1 MSFFDFF
8 FPQEAQASHLRSIAE
23 TQRLE
28 SMHAANQRFREER
41 ERRWDASRD
50 QSLERRVEEL
60 ERDLGQAG
68 LIIESLLTVLEETG
82 TLKRDEVAKRAVEVD
97 MADGLGDGKLTGSE
111 EANRA
116 RPFLPKREWSDA
128 K

>member
-8 FPQEAQASHLRSIAE
+8 FPEVAQASHLRSIAE

-28 SMHAANQRFREER
+28 SVHAANQRFREER
-41 ERRWDASRD
+41 ERRWDAAHERN
-50 QSLERRVEEL
+50 LEQRVDEL

-68 LIIESLLTVLEETG
+68 LIIEALLQALEENG
-82 TLKRDEVAKRAVEVD
+82 TLKREDIAQRAAAVD
-97 MADGLGDGKLTGSE
+97 AGDGVTDGRVTRRSK
-111 EANRA
+111 
-116 RPFLPKREWSDA
+116 PFLPNRKWDDA

>member
-8 FPQEAQASHLRSIAE
+8 FPQIAQASHLRSIAE

-41 ERRWDASRD
+41 EKRWDAARERN
-50 QSLERRVEEL
+50 LEQRVEEL

-68 LIIESLLTVLEETG
+68 LIIESLLQVLEEKG
-82 TLKRDEVAKRAVEVD
+82 ALKREDIALRAAAVDAEDGMKDERITERSK
-97 MADGLGDGKLTGSE
+97 
-111 EANRA
+111 
-116 RPFLPKREWSDA
+116 PFLPNRRWDEA

>member
-8 FPQEAQASHLRSIAE
+8 FPQVAQASHLRSIAE

-41 ERRWDASRD
+41 ERRWDAAHERN
-50 QSLERRVEEL
+50 LEQRVEEL

-68 LIIESLLTVLEETG
+68 LIIEALLQALEENG
-82 TLKRDEVAKRAVEVD
+82 TLKREDIAQRAAVVD
-97 MADGLGDGKLTGSE
+97 AEDGVTDGHITRHSK
-111 EANRA
+111 
-116 RPFLPKREWSDA
+116 PFLPNRRWDDA

>member
-8 FPQEAQASHLRSIAE
+8 FPQVAQASHLRSIAE

-41 ERRWDASRD
+41 EKRWDAARERN
-50 QSLERRVEEL
+50 LEQRVEEL

-68 LIIESLLTVLEETG
+68 LIIESLLQALEEKG
-82 TLKRDEVAKRAVEVD
+82 TLKREDIALRAVAVD
-97 MADGLGDGKLTGSE
+97 AEDGMKDERITERSK
-111 EANRA
+111 
-116 RPFLPKREWSDA
+116 PFLPNRRWDEA